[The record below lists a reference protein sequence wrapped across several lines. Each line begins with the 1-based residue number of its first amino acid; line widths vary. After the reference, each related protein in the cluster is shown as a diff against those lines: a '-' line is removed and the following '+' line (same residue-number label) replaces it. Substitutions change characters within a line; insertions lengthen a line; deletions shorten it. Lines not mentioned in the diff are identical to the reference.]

1 MAQGTELSSAHV
13 KLASGGV
20 ALPPFDPYAP
30 EADDA
35 TEQFWNEARQV
46 ERWADSD
53 HEEFMRSAHALRVAE
68 LQHGIHVAEAVARS
82 HTIAAERALDLAN
95 GLREVAQNVAQVGQ
109 TTPARE
115 R

>member
-1 MAQGTELSSAHV
+1 MAQGNGELSSEHV
-13 KLASGGV
+13 KLAERQP
-20 ALPPFDPYAP
+20 LPPFDPYAP
-30 EADDA
+30 EAEDA

-95 GLREVAQNVAQVGQ
+95 GLREVAQTVAQVGQ
-109 TTPARE
+109 TTRE